1 MHLIS
6 LRHFLLSVVV
16 ALGAQ
21 ATQSLAAHAAGEPK
35 RVVFVCAHG
44 SVKSLVAAV
53 YFNRLAGERGLPY
66 RAMARGTAPDS
77 TVPAPV
83 VDGLHTDGFD
93 VAGFVPRLLRESD
106 IDGIALIVSFDED
119 ITKTVGTRAPY
130 LKWDDLPG
138 VLSDY
143 PRGRVA
149 IVSQVDALVEALA
162 RGSP

>member
-1 MHLIS
+1 MPSVHLIS

-53 YFNRLAGERGLPY
+53 YFKLG
-66 RAMARGTAPDS
+66 
-77 TVPAPV
+77 VPTMPE
-83 VDGLHTDGFD
+83 
-93 VAGFVPRLLRESD
+93 LRW
-106 IDGIALIVSFDED
+106 V
-119 ITKTVGTRAPY
+119 
-130 LKWDDLPG
+130 
-138 VLSDY
+138 
-143 PRGRVA
+143 
-149 IVSQVDALVEALA
+149 ALVEALA